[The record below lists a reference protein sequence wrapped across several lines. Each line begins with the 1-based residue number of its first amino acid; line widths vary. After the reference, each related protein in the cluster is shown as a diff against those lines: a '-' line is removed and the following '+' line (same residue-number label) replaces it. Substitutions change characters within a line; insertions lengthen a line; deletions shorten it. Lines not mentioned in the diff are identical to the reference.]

1 MKILVLSNSP
11 VVESQGSGYIIV
23 NTARSL
29 KALGHQVDMIPP
41 DGLEFMPS
49 WRNRARNY
57 RLTIGIAKWVYT
69 HRAQVAT
76 YDLVIFYGAESALAV
91 YVLKHVLKL
100 KMPVILHSNGL
111 EVHVDYR
118 MKEMV
123 ASTGELKWYN
133 FDQSWIFKYCYDNV
147 DAIIT
152 LSKYDRDFAVQNI
165 GIDPKKI
172 HFIEPCLPEVFFNY
186 QPETPIVRKP
196 IIVYCGT
203 WIARK
208 GTKAVKEAIPAILE
222 QYPEYTLRIIGTG
235 KNFNAADEFPAA
247 LLPRIETFPLVESKE
262 EMIRLYSESSIFV
275 FPSVH
280 ESFGLVIAEAM
291 FCGCAVVSGQT
302 GFATN
307 VANGKE
313 AIVLEKPDTQHVYD
327 AVKQLIDNDGLRESM
342 ARQAHERTMQ
352 LQWGNYQKQL
362 GAVLETV
369 FQRHAHAV
377 A

>member
-1 MKILVLSNSP
+1 MRVLILSNSP
-11 VVESQGSGYIIV
+11 IVESQGSGYIIV

-29 KALGHQVDMIPP
+29 TALGHQVDMIPP
-41 DGLEFMPS
+41 DGLNFLPS

-57 RLTIGIAKWVYT
+57 RFAIGIAKWVYA
-69 HRAQVAT
+69 HQARVAT

-91 YVLKHVLKL
+91 YILKRMLQL
-100 KMPVILHSNGL
+100 TMPVILHSNGL
-111 EVHVDYR
+111 EMHVNYR
-118 MKEMV
+118 MKDLIE
-123 ASTGELKWYN
+123 TTNELKWYN

-152 LSKYDRDFAVQNI
+152 LSKYERDFAVQSI

-172 HFIEPCLPEVFFNY
+172 YFIEPCLPEVFFDY
-186 QPETPIVRKP
+186 QPEITVVRKP

-203 WIARK
+203 WITRK
-208 GTKAVKEAIPAILE
+208 GIQAVKEAIPRLLE

-235 KNFNAADEFPAA
+235 NEFKAADEFPAA
-247 LLPRIETFPLVESKE
+247 LLGRIETFPLVESKE

-307 VANGKE
+307 VANGTE
-313 AIVLEKPDTQHVYD
+313 AIVLDKPDTEHVYA
-327 AVKQLIDNDGLRESM
+327 AVKELIDNDSLRESLSHNG
-342 ARQAHERTMQ
+342 HERTLQ
-352 LQWGNYQKQL
+352 LQWGNYRRQL
-362 GAVLETV
+362 DAVLQTV
-369 FQRHAHAV
+369 FYRHAV

>member
-23 NTARSL
+23 NTAKSL
-29 KALGHQVDMIPP
+29 VTLGHQVDMIPP
-41 DGLEFMPS
+41 DQLEFMPS

-57 RLTIGIAKWVYT
+57 RLTLGIAKWVYA
-69 HRAQVAT
+69 HREQVAT

-91 YVLKHVLKL
+91 YVLKQVLKL
-100 KMPVILHSNGL
+100 TMPVILHSNGL
-111 EVHVDYR
+111 EMHVDYR
-118 MKEMV
+118 MKDLME
-123 ASTGELKWYN
+123 ATNELKWYN

-152 LSKYDRDFAVQNI
+152 LSKYDRDFAVQSI
-165 GIDPKKI
+165 GIDPAKI

-186 QPETPIVRKP
+186 QPATPIVRKP

-208 GTKAVKEAIPAILE
+208 GIQAVKEAIPRLLE
-222 QYPEYTLRIIGTG
+222 QYPEYMLRIIGTG
-235 KNFNAADEFPAA
+235 HKFNAADEFPAA
-247 LLPRIETFPLVESKE
+247 LLGRIETFPLVESKE

-307 VANGKE
+307 VANGTE
-313 AIVLEKPDTQHVYD
+313 AIVLDKPDTPHVYE
-327 AVKQLIDNDGLRESM
+327 AVKELIDNDSLRENM
-342 ARQAHERTMQ
+342 ARAAHERTLQ
-352 LQWGNYQKQL
+352 LQWGNYQNQL
-362 GAVLETV
+362 RDVLDTV
-369 FQRHAHAV
+369 LHRHAV

>member
-23 NTARSL
+23 NTAKSL
-29 KALGHQVDMIPP
+29 VALGHQVDMIPP
-41 DGLEFMPS
+41 DELEFMPS

-57 RLTIGIAKWVYT
+57 RLTLGIAKWIYA
-69 HRAQVAT
+69 HRERVAG

-91 YVLKHVLKL
+91 YVLKQVLKL

-118 MKEMV
+118 MKEQIE
-123 ASTGELKWYN
+123 ATGELKWYN
-133 FDQSWIFKYCYDNV
+133 FDQSWIFKYCYANV

-152 LSKYDRDFAVQNI
+152 LSKYDRDFAVESI

-186 QPETPIVRKP
+186 QPATPIVRKP

-203 WIARK
+203 WIPRK
-208 GTKAVKEAIPAILE
+208 GTQAVKEAIPRLLE

-235 KNFNAADEFPAA
+235 NNFNAADEFPAA

-307 VANGKE
+307 VANGTE
-313 AIVLEKPDTQHVYD
+313 AIVLDKPDTEHVYA
-327 AVKQLIDNDGLRESM
+327 AVKMLIDNDSLRASM
-342 ARQAHERTMQ
+342 SRNGHERTLQ

-362 GAVLETV
+362 DAVLQTV
-369 FQRHAHAV
+369 FHRHAV

>member
-1 MKILVLSNSP
+1 MKILVLSNAP

-29 KALGHQVDMIPP
+29 TALGHQVDMIPP
-41 DGLEFMPS
+41 DELEFLPS
-49 WRNRARNY
+49 WRSRARNY
-57 RLTIGIAKWVYT
+57 RLTLGIAKWVYA
-69 HRAQVAT
+69 HRERVAT

-100 KMPVILHSNGL
+100 TMPVILHSNGL
-111 EVHVDYR
+111 ELHVDYR
-118 MKEMV
+118 MKDLVE
-123 ASTGELKWYN
+123 STNELKWYH
-133 FDQSWIFKYCYDNV
+133 FDQSWIFKYCYDHV

-165 GIDPKKI
+165 GIAPEKI

-186 QPETPIVRKP
+186 QPATAIVRKP

-208 GTKAVKEAIPAILE
+208 GIQAVKEAIPAILE
-222 QYPEYTLRIIGTG
+222 QYPEYTFRVIGTG
-235 KNFNAADEFPAA
+235 DKFNAAEEFPAA
-247 LLPRIETFPLVESKE
+247 LLDRIETFPLVESKE
-262 EMIRLYSESSIFV
+262 EMIRLYSESVIFV

-313 AIVLEKPDTQHVYD
+313 AIVLEKPDTQHVYE
-327 AVKQLIDNDGLRESM
+327 AVKELIDNDALRENM
-342 ARQAHERTMQ
+342 AINAHERTQQ
-352 LQWGNYQKQL
+352 LQWGNYKQQL

-369 FQRHAHAV
+369 LNRRAFA
-377 A
+377 